1 MSARWCWASASRR
14 SSASGQSNGCDP
26 SHTLARALRNR
37 LKSFVTFNMF
47 FHDEHH
53 LFPQVPTYR
62 LATQAERIDAAAP
75 GRAHQAGFLSSCF
88 VNLEVVRERPGG

>member
-1 MSARWCWASASRR
+1 
-14 SSASGQSNGCDP
+14 
-26 SHTLARALRNR
+26 
-37 LKSFVTFNMF
+37 MF

-75 GRAHQAGFLSSCF
+75 GRAHQAGFLSDDKEMSKQTDS
-88 VNLEVVRERPGG
+88 NLAGLDLDTARRIDMICRRFRS